1 MNTKPFRTI
10 LFCGCVLTLT
20 ACQTAI
26 PRPPAKPALTSIT
39 ATSDGGMCM
48 SRDDAAALANYI
60 LKLERGYQ

>member
-1 MNTKPFRTI
+1 MNTKLFKMI
-10 LFCGCVLTLT
+10 LFCGCVLILT

-26 PRPPAKPALTSIT
+26 PRPPAKPTLSSIT

-48 SRDDAAALANYI
+48 SRDDAAALATYI